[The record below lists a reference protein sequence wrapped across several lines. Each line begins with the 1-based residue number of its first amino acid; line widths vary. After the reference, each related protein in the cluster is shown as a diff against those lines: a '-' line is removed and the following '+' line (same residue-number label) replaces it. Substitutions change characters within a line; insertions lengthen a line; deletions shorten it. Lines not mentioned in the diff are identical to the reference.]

1 MHVDADSDIKSFVVG
16 QGITFAKGRGFYQL
30 TKPEV
35 ISKKKEIILQK
46 KDTGE
51 LFEGLA
57 ARRMLHLVDYDET
70 KKYKC
75 NDYPSEYLV
84 FIQSTSVNR
93 KLLADTKFLY
103 EVTDFDTI
111 S

>member
-1 MHVDADSDIKSFVVG
+1 MDVTSDTDIKTFVSSNGVSFS
-16 QGITFAKGRGFYQL
+16 KGRGFYQL
-30 TKPEV
+30 TKPEI
-35 ISKKKEIILQK
+35 ISKKKEIILQNK
-46 KDTGE
+46 TTGE

-103 EVTDFDTI
+103 EVEDFATA